1 MVMSLD
7 LYEVLTTDR
16 FIVMSIWVN
25 RYKLQ
30 VVLVAV
36 FQFRIN
42 TRFELA

>member
-7 LYEVLTTDR
+7 LYEVLTTDA
-16 FIVMSIWVN
+16 FIVMSIRVN

-30 VVLVAV
+30 DVWVVV

-42 TRFELA
+42 I

>member
-16 FIVMSIWVN
+16 FIVMSIRVN

-30 VVLVAV
+30 VVLLAV

-42 TRFELA
+42 IRFELV